1 MECLLFLKIFNM
13 KIKFIII
20 LFFLIFAINN
30 TFSQNKVGLYP
41 IYFQNETEKDAFK
54 DSYNLNGYNY
64 IDEKH
69 PLIAFVEQ
77 DTSWYWFDFR
87 VANDFVKLPT
97 GSGGLGAVSEITDTI
112 ITGSAEGETLI
123 AKHNDGLGNIV
134 GIRVPNFVY
143 YDGTRPNK
151 HIIGQVFAN
160 GDGLPKNIFETNTK
174 IEMSGDTAV
183 LYINENN
190 DSLYV
195 EPDKTIYGIPVSNT
209 SPSTGQILKYNGSEY
224 VPADDD
230 ISGGTGVDGVVNS
243 AGFSGTTT
251 KTLTL
256 TRSNGLSNLTA
267 SFTDNVDDADNNTS
281 NEIQALSKSGAT
293 ISLSNG
299 GGSISLNDDDATNEI
314 QILSKSGTS
323 LSLSNGG
330 GSVTLGDED
339 NGNELQTIS
348 KSGNTITL
356 SDGGGSV
363 IDAVD
368 DADNDPTNENQT
380 VSEGWGVNVTHT
392 GQDYKVEVDS
402 TEVATL
408 FDLDEKKDIFAYDFV
423 AIKSL
428 ASNTETEFK
437 QVTLGGTVYRAY
449 TTVIGSYLEFMQGY
463 IDRKSSGGSNFI
475 IRLYKRSG
483 STTTLLS
490 TTSVSLLGKTYFS
503 KDYTGVSG
511 SKFVE
516 GDEFYFT
523 VETDATTSEVVINYS
538 IYFSRDSDSSWSGAP
553 K

>member
-1 MECLLFLKIFNM
+1 M